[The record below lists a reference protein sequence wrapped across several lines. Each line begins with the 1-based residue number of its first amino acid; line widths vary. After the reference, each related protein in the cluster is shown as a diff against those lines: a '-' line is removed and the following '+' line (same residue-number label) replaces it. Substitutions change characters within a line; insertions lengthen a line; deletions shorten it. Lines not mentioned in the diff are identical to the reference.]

1 MEALAPSRPLFGGE
15 TAPEVSELLARA
27 MQSYADTQL
36 AETLL
41 WQAQRKAPD
50 ALPVYY
56 SLYKFYFYKRDLENA
71 ELSARMALQAAASAG
86 GFDADMLALHADSA
100 DWSDYA
106 TPAHFYL
113 FTPNALAFILLRRGV
128 RDEASA
134 IVDKLIELDPQDT
147 VGASVVRYIA
157 EGSH

>member
-1 MEALAPSRPLFGGE
+1 MEPLTPSRPLFGGE

-41 WQAQRKAPD
+41 WQAHRKAPD

-71 ELSARMALQAAASAG
+71 ELSARMALQAAARAG
-86 GFDADMLALHADSA
+86 GFDADMHALQADTA
-100 DWSDYA
+100 DWTDYA
-106 TPAHFYL
+106 NPAHFYL
-113 FTPNALAFILLRRGV
+113 FSLKALAFILLRRGE
-128 RDEASA
+128 RDEAAA
-134 IVDKLIELDPQDT
+134 IIDKLIELDPHDS
-147 VGASVVRYIA
+147 VGASVVRSIA
-157 EGSH
+157 EGSN

>member
-1 MEALAPSRPLFGGE
+1 MEELALTRPLFGGE
-15 TAPEVSELLARA
+15 TAPEVSELLERA

-41 WQAQRKAPD
+41 WQAQQKAPD

-71 ELSARMALQAAASAG
+71 ELSARMALQAAAKTG
-86 GFDADMLALHADSA
+86 GFDADMLALHPDSA
-100 DWSDYA
+100 DWEDYA
-106 TPAHFYL
+106 SAAHFYL
-113 FTPNALAFILLRRGV
+113 FSLKALAFILLRRGI
-128 RDEASA
+128 RNEAA
-134 IVDKLIELDPQDT
+134 LIIDKLIELDPHDS
-147 VGASVVRYIA
+147 VGASVVRSIA

>member
-1 MEALAPSRPLFGGE
+1 MEPLAHSRPLFGGE

-41 WQAQRKAPD
+41 WQAHSKAPD

-71 ELSARMALQAAASAG
+71 ELTARMALQAAARAG
-86 GFDADMLALHADSA
+86 GFDADMMALHSDSA
-100 DWSDYA
+100 DWEDYA
-106 TPAHFYL
+106 NPAHFYL
-113 FTPNALAFILLRRGV
+113 FSLKALAFILLRRGV
-128 RDEASA
+128 SEEATL
-134 IVDKLIELDPQDT
+134 IVDKLIELDPHDS
-147 VGASVVRYIA
+147 VGASVVRSIA

>member
-1 MEALAPSRPLFGGE
+1 MEQLAPSRPLFGGE

-86 GFDADMLALHADSA
+86 GFDADMLALHPDSA

-113 FTPNALAFILLRRGV
+113 FSLKALAFILLRRGV

-134 IVDKLIELDPQDT
+134 IVDKLIELDPHDT